1 MVENN
6 ILEDTDTNDTEET
19 RQHWFIDLGW
29 FQPNNRSFS
38 TLAQGCLCPECR
50 RRLRAEEDE
59 VSAADLLTAIR
70 DCCSKVPNF
79 ITLELPVLESVF
91 RFFLANGNQP
101 LDLVELGTQLSDR
114 RGGDIHRTSV
124 EVLSR
129 LLGNDHYY
137 GLRPVN
143 E

>member
-1 MVENN
+1 MENN
-6 ILEDTDTNDTEET
+6 IIEYTDTTDTEET
-19 RQHWFIDLGW
+19 RQRWFIDLDW

-50 RRLRAEEDE
+50 KRLEVEEGE
-59 VSAADLLTAIR
+59 VSAAALLATIR

-129 LLGNDHYY
+129 LLENDHYY
-137 GLRPVN
+137 GIRPI
-143 E
+143 EE

>member
-1 MVENN
+1 M
-6 ILEDTDTNDTEET
+6 LEDTDTNDTEET
-19 RQHWFIDLGW
+19 RQLWSLDLGW

-59 VSAADLLTAIR
+59 VSVADLLTTIR

-91 RFFLANGNQP
+91 RFFLANGNQA

-114 RGGDIHRTSV
+114 RGGDVPRTSV

-129 LLGNDHYY
+129 LLENDHYY
-137 GLRPVN
+137 GIRPVL